1 MRPKRTKKFIDREV
15 QGMLI
20 LRVISYWVICSIAVM
35 VMMTWYELLVGE
47 SSTFFEAY
55 QASWIRFGPA
65 VFATML
71 IFPLVLFDM
80 IHFSFRF
87 VGPMFRLRW
96 ALREL
101 SQGRNPAPLKFRE
114 QDFWKPIAADFDCVA
129 NCVEF
134 YRQDH
139 GLDEVE
145 PKKATQPAPGEV
157 EVAGNHNSSE
167 TGLKVVPSDQIT
179 GT

>member
-1 MRPKRTKKFIDREV
+1 MSRPNRTKKFIDREV

-20 LRVISYWVICSIAVM
+20 LRIISYWVICSIAVM
-35 VMMTWYELLVGE
+35 LMMTCYELVGGE
-47 SSTFFEAY
+47 STTFLEAY
-55 QASWIRFGPA
+55 KASWKRYGPA

-71 IFPLVLFDM
+71 MFPLIMFDM

-114 QDFWKPIAADFDCVA
+114 QDFWKSIGNDFDCVA
-129 NCVEF
+129 NCIEF
-134 YRQDH
+134 YQQDH
-139 GLDEVE
+139 GLTDLELV
-145 PKKATQPAPGEV
+145 
-157 EVAGNHNSSE
+157 SSE
-167 TGLKVVPSDQIT
+167 AEDKRLKVAIPS
-179 GT
+179 GTAVKGNA